1 MPLPS
6 VGHPLG
12 SPFIELQSVDSTNN
26 YALAQIHANLAQAGA
41 CYFAHDQ
48 TAGKGQRGKSWAT
61 EKDANIIMTVVL
73 RPGFLQLFQQFQ
85 LSACA
90 ALATFELLVRHA
102 GTSLM
107 IKWPNDL
114 YWEDHKIAGILIEN
128 VIAKGKKASA
138 TWDWAVIGIGVN
150 VNQMKFPAAVKKA
163 GSLKQITG
171 SEYDTVALAKELCE
185 CLDHTY
191 KKLAHSGFEPILNEY
206 NTHLYKK
213 NEIVKFKR
221 RNRVFK
227 GTVKSVNE
235 TGQLIVEHG
244 IEEKVDFGD
253 VEWVL

>member
-1 MPLPS
+1 LPLPS

-26 YALAQIHANLAQAGA
+26 YALAQIHANLAQPGA
-41 CYFAHDQ
+41 CYFAHEQ

-61 EKDANIIMTVVL
+61 EKDANITMTVVL

-85 LSACA
+85 LSACIA
-90 ALATFELLVRHA
+90 VATYDLLTKYA
-102 GTSLM
+102 GASIM

-114 YWEDHKIAGILIEN
+114 YWKDHKIAGILIEN
-128 VIAKGKKASA
+128 VIAKGKKGTA

-150 VNQMKFPAAVKKA
+150 VNQMKFPAAIKKA

-171 SEYDTVALAKELCE
+171 DEFDTVALAKELCE
-185 CLDHTY
+185 CLNRTY
-191 KKLAHSGFEPILNEY
+191 KKLTHSGFEPIHNEY

-227 GTVKSVNE
+227 ATVKNVNE
-235 TGQLIVEHG
+235 GGQLIVEHG
-244 IEEKVDFGD
+244 IEEKFDFGD
-253 VEWVL
+253 VEWVM